1 MPFFEFLDD
10 SASMVDLWR
19 RNPDRMLAISQYTE
33 QVMRTPSP
41 LSRGEREL
49 IAAYVS
55 GLNQCRYCHGTHTAF
70 AEAHGLDPDM
80 LKAILDDLEGAPVGR
95 KLMALLSYCKKLTET
110 PSRLTLADAQAVKD
124 AGWPEA
130 ALEDAVHVTALFNYY
145 NRLMD
150 GHGITPRGDDTLR
163 QRAAFIKQHGYD
175 FSTYPS
181 DMHPANLGEKDGR

>member
-1 MPFFEFLDD
+1 MPFFKFLDD
-10 SASMVDLWR
+10 SASMVDLWQ
-19 RNPDRMLAISQYTE
+19 RNPGRMLAISQYTE
-33 QVMRTPSP
+33 HVMRAPSP
-41 LSRGEREL
+41 LGHGEREL

-70 AEAHGLDPDM
+70 AEAHGLAPDM
-80 LKAILDDLEGAPVGR
+80 LKAILDDLEGAPIDH
-95 KLMALLSYCKKLTET
+95 KLKALLSYCKTLTEN
-110 PSRLTLADAQAVKD
+110 PSRLTPTDAQAVKD

-150 GHGITPRGDDTLR
+150 GHGITPRGDDSLR

-181 DMHPANLGEKDGR
+181 DMQPTNLHQKNEN